1 MKGIIPNFEKFHKVK
16 YSDEVI
22 SEAVRLSA
30 KFIHGRKLPDK
41 SIDIID
47 EIGAQFNL
55 NNNKKDIKVK
65 DVEDTVAQIA
75 KIPSKNI
82 SSDDTKVLVN
92 LKRNLKLSIFG
103 QDKAIDELSRVV
115 KLSRSG
121 LRDDNKT
128 IGSYLFV
135 GPTGVGKTEIAKV
148 LSSVLNIDLLRFDMS
163 EYMERHSISR
173 LIGSPPGYVGFD
185 QGGALTEAVNKSPNS
200 VVLLDEIEKAHPD
213 VFNIL
218 LQIMDYGKLTDH
230 NSRTVDFRNTILIM
244 TSNVGAEALEKNGV
258 GFTNS
263 NIDRDNET
271 QINRMFAPEFRNR
284 LDSIIQFDFLSKK
297 VMKSIVDKAINIL
310 DGQLAEKNISISLS
324 NSAKDYLIEEG
335 YDRKFGARPLERL
348 IQKKIKEPLADE
360 IIFGKLKKGGKVIV
374 EFNKEQLKIKLTK

>member
-1 MKGIIPNFEKFHKVK
+1 MII
-16 YSDEVI
+16 
-22 SEAVRLSA
+22 
-30 KFIHGRKLPDK
+30 
-41 SIDIID
+41 
-47 EIGAQFNL
+47 
-55 NNNKKDIKVK
+55 
-65 DVEDTVAQIA
+65 
-75 KIPSKNI
+75 
-82 SSDDTKVLVN
+82 TK
-92 LKRNLKLSIFG
+92 
-103 QDKAIDELSRVV
+103 
-115 KLSRSG
+115 
-121 LRDDNKT
+121 
-128 IGSYLFV
+128 
-135 GPTGVGKTEIAKV
+135 
-148 LSSVLNIDLLRFDMS
+148 
-163 EYMERHSISR
+163 
-173 LIGSPPGYVGFD
+173 
-185 QGGALTEAVNKSPNS
+185 
-200 VVLLDEIEKAHPD
+200 D

-230 NSRTVDFRNTILIM
+230 NSRSVDFRNKILIM

-374 EFNKEQLKIKLTK
+374 EFTKEQLKIKVTK

>member
-1 MKGIIPNFEKFHKVK
+1 
-16 YSDEVI
+16 
-22 SEAVRLSA
+22 
-30 KFIHGRKLPDK
+30 
-41 SIDIID
+41 
-47 EIGAQFNL
+47 
-55 NNNKKDIKVK
+55 
-65 DVEDTVAQIA
+65 
-75 KIPSKNI
+75 
-82 SSDDTKVLVN
+82 
-92 LKRNLKLSIFG
+92 
-103 QDKAIDELSRVV
+103 
-115 KLSRSG
+115 
-121 LRDDNKT
+121 
-128 IGSYLFV
+128 
-135 GPTGVGKTEIAKV
+135 
-148 LSSVLNIDLLRFDMS
+148 MS

-244 TSNVGAEALEKNGV
+244 TSNVGAEALEKNSV